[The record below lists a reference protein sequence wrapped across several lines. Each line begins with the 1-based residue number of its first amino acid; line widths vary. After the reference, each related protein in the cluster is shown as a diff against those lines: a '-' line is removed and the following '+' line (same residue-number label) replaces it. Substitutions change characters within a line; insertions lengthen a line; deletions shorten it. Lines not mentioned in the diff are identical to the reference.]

1 MPYRYI
7 HRTIEKKVL
16 AISREYACLLVTSPR
31 QIGKTTMLE
40 HLMAGSDRK
49 KVTLDNTDE
58 RR

>member
-16 AISREYACLLVTSPR
+16 AISREYACLLVTGPR